1 MAFAA
6 LHPEARRIDATLPDL
21 GCGLSWDAVHKVRP
35 RAALRCP
42 DCGHGVHAKVSSRR
56 LRYFAHDPGRPGD
69 CAWLNESL
77 EHHLLKLELA
87 TAIRDAGWHAELE
100 VRAPD
105 GSWRADVLASAH
117 DGSRRVAFEAQL
129 SPITDDDIT
138 TRTSRYQSAGID
150 VCWVSA
156 GNWPPWMEAVP
167 LAWVRAPGDGQ
178 PWTVSTSV
186 ARFDYTAGAWCFVG
200 VELTQFVS
208 WVLVHAVRRRYR
220 RIRVEPGKSYVRR
233 KTIWTTPRSIGE
245 EDRHEAMR
253 QGQGARKPAPT

>member
-6 LHPEARRIDATLPDL
+6 LHPEAGRVDATLPDL

-35 RAALRCP
+35 RVALRCP
-42 DCGHGVHAKVSSRR
+42 DCGHGVHVKVSSRQ
-56 LRYFAHDPGRPGD
+56 LRYFAHDPGRPEG

-129 SPITDDDIT
+129 SPITT
-138 TRTSRYQSAGID
+138 MTSPRGPAAIRQ
-150 VCWVSA
+150 
-156 GNWPPWMEAVP
+156 
-167 LAWVRAPGDGQ
+167 
-178 PWTVSTSV
+178 
-186 ARFDYTAGAWCFVG
+186 TA
-200 VELTQFVS
+200 
-208 WVLVHAVRRRYR
+208 
-220 RIRVEPGKSYVRR
+220 
-233 KTIWTTPRSIGE
+233 
-245 EDRHEAMR
+245 
-253 QGQGARKPAPT
+253 